1 MHGAVFIRTAFI
13 ADDEKCLKKDTKNP
27 QNTIPGFSFTNPLKV

>member
-1 MHGAVFIRTAFI
+1 MQGAVFIRTAFI

-27 QNTIPGFSFTNPLKV
+27 RILFRDLALLIP